1 MNSFTLM
8 GVGNLL
14 GNPEIIAR
22 GSVPCV
28 RFCLV
33 GSDGSE
39 YGSTA
44 DSHRRAVAC
53 AWFVAFDEIAD
64 EIGRNAKEGDQLIVT
79 ARVTPHIPIDQRKAR
94 RWEGELIVT
103 GFKYGAKKGGPGA
116 VSTADSRAPRLP
128 RQPATEAAAMT
139 V

>member
-14 GNPEIIAR
+14 ATPEFLPR

-39 YGSTA
+39 YGSTV

-53 AWFVAFDEIAD
+53 AWFIAFDEIAE

-79 ARVTPHIPIDQRKAR
+79 ARVTPHIPIDERRAK
-94 RWEGELIVT
+94 RWEGEFIVT
-103 GFKYGAKKGGPGA
+103 DFKYGAKKGGSGA
-116 VSTADSRAPRLP
+116 VSTADSRAPSP
-128 RQPATEAAAMT
+128 PTKPATEAAAMT